1 VPAEYQIDSTSA
13 PYVEELLQEYL
24 QEPARLSPEWQGY
37 FETLL
42 QKDPGLRQRANGNG
56 HAKRPASLFHPPA
69 GANGV
74 SGGADGHR
82 VDSGDTVF
90 QERATRLIE
99 NYRDFGFS
107 AAKLS
112 PFGFDG
118 APRPEL
124 ELSSVGLTEAD
135 LSRLLPSPFPE
146 RPGEISLQDCLAKLR
161 EVYCGPI
168 GLELRHIDD
177 AKMRAWLIERMET
190 PQKPLA
196 QEAKQRM
203 LRRLMEAYTFEEFL
217 RHKYTGAKVF
227 SLEGAEVLIPLLD
240 VAIEQAANQ
249 GVAEIVLAMAH
260 RGRLNVLANTIGKPP
275 REIFREFEDPPQDG
289 RGFADV
295 KYHLGFSGDWQGTDG
310 KKVHLSLCFN
320 PSHLEFVN
328 PVALGR
334 MRAKQDRAADSVR
347 RTGVTILVH
356 GDAAFPGEGVTQET
370 LNLAQLAGYTTGGT
384 LHVIVNNQIGFTTGP
399 EEARSTRNSGD
410 VAKMLPIPIFHV
422 NGEDPEAVARVVRI
436 AMDFRHE
443 FQRDVLIDLH
453 CYRRF
458 GHNEADEPAFT
469 QPLLY
474 KAIRERPNVS
484 ELYLRRLVEQQKIE
498 KEIAEQQASERRE
511 MMRREYEL
519 AKKGE
524 PPHPGYPVGLWAGYQ
539 GGDEPP
545 GSDGG
550 TAVKMETLREL
561 LERLVQTPE
570 GFHVHPKLVKHLEA
584 RRKMASGEQPIDWA
598 TAEALAIASLAVE
611 GHAVRLSG
619 QDSQRGTFSQR
630 HSVLHDAE
638 DGRRYSIFSNLAE
651 KQAAVEIINSPL
663 SEAGVLGFDYGYSL
677 DAPEALVMWEAQFG
691 DFCNAA
697 QVIID
702 QFIATAEVKW
712 RRLSGLVMLL
722 PHSLEGQGPEHSSAR
737 LERFLALAVADNI
750 QVLDPTTPAQYF
762 HALRRQVI
770 RKWRKPLVVLT
781 PKSLLRDKRAVSS
794 LEELS
799 TGSFR
804 RIIPDQREAPAQPA
818 SQKTAPASRILL
830 CSGKVYYDLADARDE
845 QKADTA
851 VLRVEQLYPLTDEAI
866 ATALKPYPQITPVY
880 WVQEEP
886 ENMGA
891 WPYLRRRFGEWL
903 LGRYPFETISR
914 PSSASPAAGSKRQ
927 HEAEQQELL
936 RRSLDRK

>member
-1 VPAEYQIDSTSA
+1 MPTDYKIDSTSA
-13 PYVEELLQEYL
+13 PFVEELLQDYL
-24 QEPARLSPEWQGY
+24 REPAKVSPEWQGY
-37 FETLL
+37 FEALL
-42 QKDPGLRQRANGNG
+42 QKDPALRQMANG
-56 HAKRPASLFHPPA
+56 HAKQPASLFHPPKV
-69 GANGV
+69 ANRYALPARV
-74 SGGADGHR
+74 SQGSANEEL
-82 VDSGDTVF
+82 F
-90 QERATRLIE
+90 QERAAGLIE
-99 NYRDFGFS
+99 AYRDYGYS

-118 APRPEL
+118 ASRPEL
-124 ELSSVGLTEAD
+124 GLESVGLSSAV
-135 LSRLLPSPFPE
+135 LQRLLPSPFPA
-146 RPGEISLQDCLAKLR
+146 RPGQITLEDCLACLR

-177 AKMRAWLIERMET
+177 AQMRNWLVQRMEAPEEAIT
-190 PQKPLA
+190 
-196 QEAKQRM
+196 QEAQQRI
-203 LRRLMEAYTFEEFL
+203 LQRLTEAYTFEEFL

-240 VAIEQAANQ
+240 VAIEQAAGQ
-249 GVAEIVLAMAH
+249 GVAEVVLAMAH

-275 REIFREFEDPPQDG
+275 REIFREFEDPPQKDG

-295 KYHLGFSGDWQGTDG
+295 KYHLGFSGDWVGADG

-334 MRAKQDRAADSVR
+334 MRAKQDRAADAPR

-356 GDAAFPGEGVTQET
+356 GDAAFSGEGVTQET
-370 LNLAQLAGYTTGGT
+370 LNLAQLGGYNTGGT

-399 EEARSTRNSGD
+399 DEGRSTRNSGD
-410 VAKMLPIPIFHV
+410 VAKMLPIPIFHM

-474 KAIRERPNVS
+474 KAVRERPNVR
-484 ELYLRRLVEQQKIE
+484 ELYLRQLVEQSRVE
-498 KEIAEQQASERRE
+498 KELADQQASERRE
-511 MMRREYEL
+511 LMRREFEL
-519 AKKGE
+519 AKKE
-524 PPHPGYPVGLWAGYQ
+524 DQLPEIDYPIGIWAGYQ
-539 GGDEPP
+539 GGDEPA
-545 GSDGG
+545 GGDAG
-550 TAVKMETLREL
+550 TAVKIETLRSL
-561 LERLVQTPE
+561 LEKLTQTPE
-570 GFHVHPKLVKHLEA
+570 GFHVHPKLLKFLEL
-584 RRKMASGEQPIDWA
+584 RRKMATGEVPVDWA

-630 HSVLHDAE
+630 HAVLHDAE
-638 DGRRYSIFSNLAE
+638 NGERYSIFSNLAP
-651 KQAAVEIINSPL
+651 KQAPVEIVNSPL

-697 QVIID
+697 QIIID

-737 LERFLALAVADNI
+737 LERFLALAVGDNI
-750 QVLDPTTPAQYF
+750 QVLNATTPAQYF

-781 PKSLLRDKRAVSS
+781 PKSLLRDKRAVSP

-804 RIIPDQREAPAQPA
+804 RIIADQREPN
-818 SQKTAPASRILL
+818 APASRVLL
-830 CSGKVYYDLADARDE
+830 CSGKVYFELADARDE
-845 QKADTA
+845 AKADA
-851 VLRVEQLYPLTDEAI
+851 AILRVEQLYPLTDEAI
-866 ATALKPYPQITPVY
+866 AAALKPYPQITPVY

-886 ENMGA
+886 VNMGA

-903 LGRYPFETISR
+903 LGRYPFEVIAR
-914 PSSASPAAGSKRQ
+914 PTSASPATGSKRQ
-927 HEAEQQELL
+927 HETEQQDLL
-936 RRSLDRK
+936 RRALEGK

>member
-1 VPAEYQIDSTSA
+1 MIPMSAEFKIDSTSA
-13 PYVEELLQEYL
+13 PFVEELLQEYL
-24 QEPARLSPEWQGY
+24 RDPERVSPEWQGY
-37 FETLL
+37 FEALL
-42 QKDPGLRQRANGNG
+42 QKDPALRQLSNGRG
-56 HAKRPASLFHPPA
+56 KPPASLFHPPKVVNGHVITA
-69 GANGV
+69 TAPPGSANEEL
-74 SGGADGHR
+74 
-82 VDSGDTVF
+82 F
-90 QERATRLIE
+90 QERTARLME
-99 NYRDFGFS
+99 AFRDYGFS

-124 ELSSVGLTEAD
+124 ALESVGLTPGD
-135 LSRLLPSPFPE
+135 LQRRLPSPFSA
-146 RPGEISLQDCLAKLR
+146 RPGQITLEDCLARLR
-161 EVYCGPI
+161 EIYCRSI
-168 GLELRHIDD
+168 GLERRHIDD
-177 AKMRAWLIERMET
+177 VAMRDWLVKRMEA
-190 PQKPLA
+190 PEEPLT
-196 QEAKQRM
+196 QESQQRI
-203 LRRLMEAYTFEEFL
+203 LQRLTEAYTFEEFL

-227 SLEGAEVLIPLLD
+227 SLEGGEVLIPLLD
-240 VAIEQAANQ
+240 VAIERAAGQ
-249 GVAEIVLAMAH
+249 GVAEVVLAMAH

-275 REIFREFEDPPQDG
+275 REIFREFEDPPQKDG

-295 KYHLGFSGDWQGTDG
+295 KYHLGFSGDWVGADG

-334 MRAKQDRAADSVR
+334 MRAKQDRAADGSR

-356 GDAAFPGEGVTQET
+356 GDAAFAGEGVTQET
-370 LNLAQLAGYTTGGT
+370 LNLAQLGGYNTGGT

-399 EEARSTRNSGD
+399 DEGRSTRNSGD

-474 KAIRERPNVS
+474 KAIRERPNVR
-484 ELYLRRLVEQQKIE
+484 ELYLQQLLEQKRVE
-498 KEIAEQQASERRE
+498 KEQAEQQASQRRE
-511 MMRREYEL
+511 LMRREFEL
-519 AKKGE
+519 AKQE
-524 PPHPGYPVGLWAGYQ
+524 DQLPDVGYPVGVWAGYQ
-539 GGDEPP
+539 GGEEPAE
-545 GSDGG
+545 GDNG
-550 TAVKMETLREL
+550 TAVKPEMLRSL
-561 LERLVQTPE
+561 LDKLAQTPE
-570 GFHVHPKLVKHLEA
+570 GFHVHPKLLKFLEQ
-584 RRKMASGEQPIDWA
+584 RRKMVTGEMPLDWA

-630 HSVLHDAE
+630 HAVLHDVE
-638 DGRRYSIFSNLAE
+638 NGKRYCIFSDLAS
-651 KQAAVEIINSPL
+651 KQAGVEIVNSPL
-663 SEAGVLGFDYGYSL
+663 SETGVLGFDYGYSL
-677 DAPEALVMWEAQFG
+677 DAPESLVMWEAQFG
-691 DFCNAA
+691 DFGNAA

-737 LERFLALAVADNI
+737 LERFLALAVGDNI
-750 QVLDPTTPAQYF
+750 QVLNLTTPAQYF

-781 PKSLLRDKRAVSS
+781 PKSLLRDKRAVSP
-794 LEELS
+794 LEVLS
-799 TGSFR
+799 TDSFR
-804 RIIPDQREAPAQPA
+804 RIMADQRAP
-818 SQKTAPASRILL
+818 KAPTSRILL
-830 CSGKVYYDLADARDE
+830 CSGKVYYELADARD
-845 QKADTA
+845 QQNADTA
-851 VLRVEQLYPLTDEAI
+851 VLRIEQLSPLTDQAI
-866 ATALKPYPQITPVY
+866 ADALKPYPQITPVY

-886 ENMGA
+886 VNMGA

-903 LGRYPFETISR
+903 LGRYPFELIAR
-914 PSSASPAAGSKRQ
+914 PTSASPATGSKRQ
-927 HEAEQQELL
+927 HETEQQDLL
-936 RRSLDRK
+936 RRALAEK

>member
-1 VPAEYQIDSTSA
+1 MAADIQIDSTSA
-13 PYVEELLQEYL
+13 PFVEELLQEYL
-24 QEPARLSPEWQGY
+24 RAPEKVTPEWQGY
-37 FETLL
+37 FEALL
-42 QKDPGLRQRANGNG
+42 RKDPSLRQMANGNG
-56 HAKRPASLFHPPA
+56 HTRPASLFHPPRI
-69 GANGV
+69 G
-74 SGGADGHR
+74 SGEELAR
-82 VDSGDTVF
+82 AAADSGDGVF
-90 QERATRLIE
+90 LERAARLIE
-99 NYRDFGFS
+99 AYRDYGFS

-124 ELSSVGLTEAD
+124 DLGSAVLSEAD
-135 LSRLLPSPFPE
+135 LPRLMPSPFPE
-146 RPGEISLQDCLAKLR
+146 QPGKISLGDSLERLR
-161 EVYCGPI
+161 GVYCGSI
-168 GLELRHIDD
+168 GLEMRHIDEP
-177 AKMRAWLIERMET
+177 KMRSWLIGQMEAL
-190 PQKPLA
+190 QEPLSSEA
-196 QEAKQRM
+196 QQRIWQ
-203 LRRLMEAYTFEEFL
+203 RLSEAYTFEEFL

-240 VAIEQAANQ
+240 VAIEQAADH
-249 GVAEIVLAMAH
+249 GVAEVVLAMAH
-260 RGRLNVLANTIGKPP
+260 RGRLNVLANTIGKPA
-275 REIFREFEDPPQDG
+275 REIFREFEDPPEPDG

-295 KYHLGFSGDWQGTDG
+295 KYHLGFSGDWEGSHGQ
-310 KKVHLSLCFN
+310 KVHLSLCFN

-334 MRAKQDRAADSVR
+334 MRAKQDRANDSTR
-347 RTGVTILVH
+347 QTGVTILIH

-370 LNLAQLAGYTTGGT
+370 LNLAGLAGYQTGGT

-399 EEARSTRNSGD
+399 DEARSTRNSGD

-436 AMDFRHE
+436 AMDFRRK
-443 FQRDVLIDLH
+443 FQQDALIDLH

-484 ELYLRRLVEQQKIE
+484 ELYRQKLAAENRLTKEEAE
-498 KEIAEQQASERRE
+498 KQSSERRE
-511 MMRREYEL
+511 LMRREYEL
-519 AKKGE
+519 AKKTDQ
-524 PPHPGYPVGLWAGYQ
+524 PPHPGYPVGLWDGYL
-539 GGDEPP
+539 GGREPKDT
-545 GSDGG
+545 GRG
-550 TAVKMETLREL
+550 TGVTIETLQML
-561 LERLVQTPE
+561 LEKLVQTPE
-570 GFHVHPKLVKHLEA
+570 DFHVHPKLVKFLEL
-584 RRKMASGEQPIDWA
+584 RRKMASGEVPVDWA
-598 TAEALAIASLAVE
+598 TAEALAFASLAIE
-611 GHAVRLSG
+611 GHPVRLSG

-638 DGRRYSIFSNLAE
+638 NGRRHSIFSSLGE
-651 KQAAVEIINSPL
+651 KQAAVEIVNSPL

-702 QFIATAEVKW
+702 QFIGTAEVKW

-737 LERFLALAVADNI
+737 LERFLALAVGDNI
-750 QVLDPTTPAQYF
+750 QVLNPTTPAQYF

-781 PKSLLRDKRAVSS
+781 PKSLLRDKRAVSP
-794 LEELS
+794 LAELA
-799 TGSFR
+799 TGSFQ
-804 RIIPDQREAPAQPA
+804 RIIADQREPK
-818 SQKTAPASRILL
+818 SPASRVLL
-830 CSGKVYYDLADARDE
+830 TSGKVYYELAEARDAAKADA
-845 QKADTA
+845 A
-851 VLRVEQLYPLTDEAI
+851 VLRVEQLYPLTDETI
-866 ATALKPYPQITPVY
+866 AAALKPYPQITPVY

-903 LGRYPFETISR
+903 LGRYPFETIAR

-927 HEAEQQELL
+927 HEAEQKDLL
-936 RRSLDRK
+936 RRALGGEGPA

>member
-1 VPAEYQIDSTSA
+1 MPAEYQIDSTSA
-13 PYVEELLQEYL
+13 PYVEELLREYL

-37 FETLL
+37 FEALL
-42 QKDPGLRQRANGNG
+42 RKDPSLRQSANG
-56 HAKRPASLFHPPA
+56 HAKRPTSLFHPPA
-69 GANGV
+69 GVNGV
-74 SGGADGHR
+74 SEPADGQR
-82 VDSGDTVF
+82 ADSGDTVF
-90 QERATRLIE
+90 QERAARLIE
-99 NYRDFGFS
+99 NFRDFGFS

-112 PFGFDG
+112 PLGLDG

-124 ELSSVGLTEAD
+124 DLASVGLAEAD
-135 LSRLLPSPFPE
+135 LRRMLPSPFPE
-146 RPGEISLQDCLAKLR
+146 RPGQISLQDSLAKLR

-168 GLELRHIDD
+168 GLELRHIED
-177 AKMRAWLIERMET
+177 AKMRASLIQRMET
-190 PQKPLA
+190 PENPLA
-196 QEAKQRM
+196 PEAQRRI
-203 LRRLMEAYTFEEFL
+203 LQRLTEAYTFEEFL

-334 MRAKQDRAADSVR
+334 MRAKQDRAADSAR

-370 LNLAQLAGYTTGGT
+370 LNLAQLAGYNTGGT

-399 EEARSTRNSGD
+399 DEGRSTRNSGD

-422 NGEDPEAVARVVRI
+422 NGENPEAVARVVRI
-436 AMDFRHE
+436 AMDFRRE

-474 KAIRERPNVS
+474 KAVRERPNVR
-484 ELYLRRLVEQQKIE
+484 ELYQKQLVEQNCIE
-498 KEIAEQQASERRE
+498 KEQAEQQANQRRE
-511 MMRREYEL
+511 LMRSEYEL
-519 AKKGE
+519 AKKADQ
-524 PPHPGYPVGLWAGYQ
+524 PPDVGYPVGIWAGYQ

-550 TAVKMETLREL
+550 TAVTIETLREL
-561 LERLVQTPE
+561 SERLVQTPE
-570 GFHVHPKLVKHLEA
+570 GFHVHPKLTKHLEQ
-584 RRKMASGEQPIDWA
+584 RRKMAGGELPLDWA
-598 TAEALAIASLAVE
+598 TAEALAFASLAAS

-630 HSVLHDAE
+630 HSVLHDSE
-638 DGRRYSIFSNLAE
+638 DGRRYSIFSNLSE

-722 PHSLEGQGPEHSSAR
+722 PHGLEGQGPEHSSAR

-750 QVLDPTTPAQYF
+750 QILNPTTPAQYF

-794 LEELS
+794 LEDLS
-799 TGSFR
+799 TGAFR
-804 RIIPDQREAPAQPA
+804 RIIPDQREAN
-818 SQKTAPASRILL
+818 APTSRILL
-830 CSGKVYYDLADARDE
+830 CSGKVYYDLVDARDE

-866 ATALKPYPQITPVY
+866 AAALKPYPQITPVY

-891 WPYLRRRFGEWL
+891 WPYMRRRFGEWL
-903 LGRYPFETISR
+903 LGRYPFETIAR

-936 RRSLDRK
+936 RRALERK